1 MSKYPIS
8 TPARVDRMDRMITR
22 RHLLSTTVLACAGA
36 AVLVAG
42 TRKAGALSVETMNSE
57 TQRLYL
63 SACTAKDGS
72 YHRQLVAEVRE
83 KLQNK
88 VSEAEIEAAIASAT
102 CPVCGCPITAS

>member
-1 MSKYPIS
+1 
-8 TPARVDRMDRMITR
+8 MDRLITR
-22 RHLLSTTVLACAGA
+22 RHLLSTTVVACAGA
-36 AVLVAG
+36 TAVLAG
-42 TRKAGALSVETMNSE
+42 SRRANALSVETMNPE

-63 SACTAKDGS
+63 SACTAKDGT

-88 VSEAEIEAAIASAT
+88 VSEAEIEAVIASAT